1 MTRRPWL
8 ALVAV
13 LVLAAGA
20 TAALILSREREAAP
34 PPPPAVA
41 ERADGL
47 TLIVV
52 RTEAGPFA
60 GVVGSTGGQDGA
72 LVLPTRIRVTIPGQ
86 GEGTLGEALELP
98 PDQAATTVANLL
110 GVWVDHTVAFGRAR
124 LSGIVDREEGIDV
137 GGNLLMGDEVI
148 ALLEEAGAGEISAF
162 QLVLDGLLGSGIEWS
177 AGDLPEADA
186 PSAVLRELEA
196 VQGAPVTILPSVEAA
211 TNIYRAEPEAIRG
224 SLVESFGG
232 PDREVIGAVV
242 LNGSGVPGIG
252 ELVAQLLVP
261 DGFRVVISDNASSF
275 DHDETLV
282 VVGSADDVALGERVR
297 DLLGVG
303 SVNVSVASGIAPVT
317 IVVGKDF
324 SG

>member
-13 LVLAAGA
+13 LVLATGA
-20 TAALILSREREAAP
+20 TAALILSREREAPAAAP
-34 PPPPAVA
+34 VVG

-47 TLIVV
+47 TLVV
-52 RTEAGPFA
+52 IRTEAGPFA
-60 GVVGSTGGQDGA
+60 GVVGSTGGDDGA

-86 GEGTLGEALELP
+86 GEGTLADALELP
-98 PDQAATTVANLL
+98 PEQAATTVANLL
-110 GVWVDHTVAFGRAR
+110 GLWVDHTVAFGRAR
-124 LSGIVDREEGIDV
+124 LAGIVDREQGIDV
-137 GGNLLMGDEVI
+137 GGTLLMGDEVI
-148 ALLEEAGAGEISAF
+148 ALLEEAGEGEASAF
-162 QLVLDGLLGSGIEWS
+162 QLVLGGLLGSEIEWS
-177 AGDLPEADA
+177 ATDLPEADA
-186 PSAVLRELEA
+186 PSAVLGELEA
-196 VQGAPVTILPSVEAA
+196 VQGAPVTILPSIEAA
-211 TNIYRAEPEAIRG
+211 TDIYRAEPEAIRAA
-224 SLVESFGG
+224 LVESFGG
-232 PDREVIGAVV
+232 PDREVIAAVV

-252 ELVAQLLVP
+252 ELVAELIVP

>member
-1 MTRRPWL
+1 MTRRPMVAIL
-8 ALVAV
+8 AV

-20 TAALILSREREAAP
+20 TAALILSRDRETR
-34 PPPPAVA
+34 PPAPEVA
-41 ERADGL
+41 DRADGL
-47 TLIVV
+47 TLVIV
-52 RTEAGPFA
+52 RTQSGPYA
-60 GVVGSTGGQDGA
+60 GVVGSTGGEDGA

-98 PDQAATTVANLL
+98 AEQAVTTVANLL
-110 GVWVDHTVAFGRAR
+110 GVWVDHTVAFGRQR
-124 LSGIVDREEGIDV
+124 LSGIVDRQEGIDV
-137 GGNLLMGDEVI
+137 GGSLLLGDEVVE
-148 ALLEEAGAGEISAF
+148 LLEGAGDGGMSAF
-162 QLVLDGLLGSGIEWS
+162 QLVLQGLLTGGIEWS
-177 AGDLPEADA
+177 ASDLPEADA
-186 PSAVLRELEA
+186 PSAVLGELEA
-196 VQGAPVTILPSVEAA
+196 VQGAPVTVLPSEEAA
-211 TNIYRAEPEAIRG
+211 TGIYRSEPEVIR
-224 SLVESFGG
+224 SALVEAFGG
-232 PDREVIGAVV
+232 PDREVIGTVV

-252 ELVAQLLVP
+252 ELVAALLVP

>member
-1 MTRRPWL
+1 MTRRP
-8 ALVAV
+8 LVAILAV

-20 TAALILSREREAAP
+20 TAALILSRDRETR
-34 PPPPAVA
+34 PPAPAVGD
-41 ERADGL
+41 RADGL
-47 TLIVV
+47 TLVVV
-52 RTEAGPFA
+52 RTQAGPYA
-60 GVVGSTGGQDGA
+60 GVVGSTGGEDGA

-86 GEGTLGEALELP
+86 GEGTLGEALGLP
-98 PDQAATTVANLL
+98 TDQAVTTVANLL
-110 GVWVDHTVAFGRAR
+110 GVWVDHTVAFGRQR

-137 GGNLLMGDEVI
+137 GGSLLMGDEVVE
-148 ALLEEAGAGEISAF
+148 LLEGAGDGGMSAF
-162 QLVLDGLLGSGIEWS
+162 QLVLQGLLAGGIEWS
-177 AGDLPEADA
+177 ASDLPEADA
-186 PSAVLRELEA
+186 PSAVLGELQA
-196 VQGAPVTILPSVEAA
+196 LQGAPVTVLPSEEAA
-211 TNIYRAEPEAIRG
+211 TGIYRSEPEAIRS
-224 SLVESFGG
+224 SLVEAFGG
-232 PDREVIGAVV
+232 PDREVIGTVV

-252 ELVAQLLVP
+252 ELVAALLVP